1 MTWAEI
7 TAWNV
12 GRRVQLA
19 GLLIGP
25 WINMLA
31 AIATMVLTD
40 EERDARKRLG
50 GARFEYWVR
59 RGADDARTE
68 QPAP

>member
-19 GLLIGP
+19 GLLVGP
-25 WINMLA
+25 WVHMLNA
-31 AIATMVLTD
+31 VVAMVLSQ
-40 EERDARKRLG
+40 EEQEARKRLG

>member
-12 GRRVQLA
+12 GRRIQLA
-19 GLLIGP
+19 GLLVGP
-25 WINMLA
+25 WLHMLSVVMA
-31 AIATMVLTD
+31 SVMTA
-40 EERDARKRLG
+40 EEQEARKRLG

-59 RGADDARTE
+59 AGAEAARSET
-68 QPAP
+68 PAS